1 MAKDLSQWSGKRLH
15 FIGIGGAGMS
25 GLARIALS
33 HGITVSGSDA
43 KDSTVLSALQ
53 ALGAQVW
60 PEHKAVQVDGADFIV
75 YSTAIGAS
83 NVELTRA
90 KELQIP
96 LLTRAQALATL
107 MSQDRSIAVAGTH
120 GKTTTS
126 SMLTVALQSCG
137 LDPSFAIGGTLTSS
151 GSNAHKGTGDLFV
164 AEADESDGSF
174 VEYHPNAAIVTNI
187 EHDHVDFFAKPEDVT
202 NAFNSF
208 ASTISQDGILVYC
221 ADDAGS
227 AALGSGSK
235 LRSDLTVISYG
246 TTEGSDLYIDSI
258 NLLAMGS
265 TARALWKG
273 RLIGTLSLQVPG
285 LHNVLNAG
293 AALAMGLALGA
304 PAAEL
309 LSGLASFHGAGR
321 RFELKGTVHGIR
333 VIDDYGHH
341 PTEITVTLNAAKR
354 YAGDGRVLAIF
365 QPHRYSRTQAFMT
378 EFSTALD
385 IADEVILLEVYAASE
400 KPIPGVSAEQIAKAM
415 QRGRFIPNF
424 IEASDWIID
433 NAKPGDVIL
442 TLGAGDVNSLAPI
455 ICDGLSRR
463 FNSPA

>member
-1 MAKDLSQWSGKRLH
+1 VASDISNWSGKRLH

-33 HGITVSGSDA
+33 HGITVTGSDA
-43 KDSTVLSALQ
+43 KDSSVLSALQ

-60 PEHKAVQVDGADFIV
+60 PEHEASHVDGADFII
-75 YSTAIGAS
+75 YSTAIAKT
-83 NVELTRA
+83 NVELIRA
-90 KELQIP
+90 NELQIP

-107 MSQDRSIAVAGTH
+107 MSQSRSVAVAGTH

-137 LDPSFAIGGTLTSS
+137 LDPSFAIGGTLTAS

-174 VEYHPNAAIVTNI
+174 IEYHPFAAIVTNI
-187 EHDHVDFFAKPEDVT
+187 EHDHVDYFLNPEDVT
-202 NAFNSF
+202 KAFNSF
-208 ASTISQDGILVYC
+208 AATIGQGGLLVYC

-227 AALGSGSK
+227 AALGTNPDVRGDIQ
-235 LRSDLTVISYG
+235 RISYG
-246 TTEGSDLYIDSI
+246 TTQGSDLLIDSV

-265 TARALWKG
+265 TARILWHG
-273 RLIGTLSLQVPG
+273 RLVGTLSLQVPG

-304 PAAEL
+304 PGAEL
-309 LSGLASFHGAGR
+309 LAGLGSFHGAGR

-341 PTEITVTLNAAKR
+341 PTEITVTLTAAKR

-365 QPHRYSRTQAFMT
+365 QPHRYSRTQAFLKD
-378 EFSTALD
+378 FSKALD
-385 IADEVILLEVYAASE
+385 IADEVVLLEIYAASE
-400 KPIPGVSAEQIAKAM
+400 TPIVGVSSSQIAEEM
-415 QRGRFIPNF
+415 QHGHFIPNF
-424 IEASDWIID
+424 IEASDWMIES
-433 NAKPGDVIL
+433 AKPGDVII

-455 ICDGLSRR
+455 ICDGLTRR
-463 FNSPA
+463 FN